1 MYGGGT
7 TDEESME
14 KQYESK
20 DYINSDEE
28 NAQVRAVKRVK
39 RDPHKKNRTK
49 TKGSKNTTEE

>member
-39 RDPHKKNRTK
+39 RDPHK
-49 TKGSKNTTEE
+49 

>member
-7 TDEESME
+7 TDEESIE

-39 RDPHKKNRTK
+39 RDPH
-49 TKGSKNTTEE
+49 S